1 MLTLSVLWVFYPQD
15 SGVSHFF
22 ILFAGRP
29 EPTTGIRINGSH
41 FFYAQGNQGNPLTT
55 KPFKNKHIMKKII
68 VSIIMAIAVIASFA
82 SLASCNK
89 NNATSDSLVGTTWTA
104 TTEMG
109 FFTLNFTSESTFTL
123 YVRESADSGSVT
135 EIGTYTRN
143 GNSVSM
149 KSVEFSFTGSISG
162 NSMMLTEN
170 DGYVVIFTRA

>member
-1 MLTLSVLWVFYPQD
+1 
-15 SGVSHFF
+15 
-22 ILFAGRP
+22 
-29 EPTTGIRINGSH
+29 
-41 FFYAQGNQGNPLTT
+41 
-55 KPFKNKHIMKKII
+55 
-68 VSIIMAIAVIASFA
+68 MAIAVIASFA